1 MHVNCGKIKESTRGA
16 GISSWGFTLVEIL
29 VVMSI
34 IAVLVA
40 ILVPAIGV
48 VRERVRTAKA
58 LEQVAEI
65 HMALQH
71 YASEDSRH
79 RYPPQSGPGDLSLRL
94 DPDDAVMGNL
104 NLLRRNGYEI
114 DLNGLA
120 RDGAAPYPLCDPWK
134 RPYSYQ
140 VDADLLGATGAQ
152 RPMPPEVCPA
162 WNTAGRRPWGYVWSL
177 GGHGAADGKGW
188 IYVRDDR

>member
-1 MHVNCGKIKESTRGA
+1 MHRFCIKTLH
-16 GISSWGFTLVEIL
+16 SSRNYRRCRRGFTLVEIL
-29 VVMSI
+29 VVVSI

-48 VRERVRTAKA
+48 VRERVRAAKA
-58 LEQVAEI
+58 MEQVAEI

-114 DLNGLA
+114 DLSGLA
-120 RDGAAPYPLCDPWK
+120 RDGVAPYPLCDPWK

-140 VDADLLGATGAQ
+140 VDADLLSVSGVQ

-177 GGHGAADGKGW
+177 GAKGAADGRGW